1 MSEGFIGFLLGVL
14 FVVLVIR
21 QLFKHIEH
29 QVAEA
34 MEKESTVA
42 DQFKLR
48 VELVGNQLLCYN
60 NSTLA
65 FICQGASLKEVLD
78 NFNKRFPGKAMDV
91 TLVSEDAELIEDLS
105 KQKQLLDV

>member
-1 MSEGFIGFLLGVL
+1 MSEGFIGFLLGML

-48 VELVGNQLLCYN
+48 VELVENQLLCYN
-60 NSTLA
+60 NSTMA

-78 NFNKRFPGKAMDV
+78 NFNKRFPGQDV
-91 TLVSEDAELIEDLS
+91 TLVSEDAGLIENLS